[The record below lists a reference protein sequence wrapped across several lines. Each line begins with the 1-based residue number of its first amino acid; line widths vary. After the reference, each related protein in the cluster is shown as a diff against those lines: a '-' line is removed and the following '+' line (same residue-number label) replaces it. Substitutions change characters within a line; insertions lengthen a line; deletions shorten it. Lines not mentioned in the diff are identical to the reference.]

1 MKATSQTRAIL
12 GRLRLFMAD
21 RRLPSRAPGGTKQ
34 IAAMQRIFPA
44 GCRYDDAEPVF
55 NHPLICLGFTNR
67 SGSNLLGSYLRDC
80 PPLSGFREDLN
91 TSTIEMHAARLGA
104 DTLPQALRLLSEEQC
119 CTGKIYGFKTS
130 AEQVLML
137 RRFSIERMYRGGIR
151 LIDIRREDIVAQ
163 AISYDIALQTG
174 RWTSRIMPPIEVE
187 PVCDPARIERLIVAI
202 RASQTL
208 MDLLVERDAVPRI
221 IICYEDLVAAPAQQL
236 HRIAQ
241 FCGFDTVGWSVGR
254 PKIARQAD
262 ATNLSFRERFRD
274 HVAACLP

>member
-1 MKATSQTRAIL
+1 
-12 GRLRLFMAD
+12 MAD
-21 RRLPSRAPGGTKQ
+21 RRLPSRAPGGATQ

-44 GCRYDDAEPVF
+44 GCQYEDEEPVF

-104 DTLPQALRLLSEEQC
+104 KTLPQTLRLLSEEQSS
-119 CTGKIYGFKTS
+119 TGGIYGFKTS

-137 RRFSIERMYRGGIR
+137 QRFGVERMYRGGIR

-163 AISYDIALQTG
+163 AISYDLALQTG
-174 RWTSRIMPPIEVE
+174 RWTSRITPQIEVE

-208 MDLLVERDAVPRI
+208 MDLITERDAIPRI
-221 IICYEDLVAAPAQQL
+221 IIRYEDLVEAPAQQL
-236 HRIAQ
+236 HRIAR
-241 FCGFDTVGWSVGR
+241 FCGFDPAGWSVGR
-254 PKIARQAD
+254 PKITRQAD
-262 ATNLSFRERFRD
+262 ATNLLFRARFRG
-274 HVAACLP
+274 HVTACLP